1 MRRIRTHRL
10 GVDQGSQVLF
20 SDFEHDG
27 EMWTGEGPREF
38 RLGVSFKDG
47 GGFTDIP
54 MVQVGMTMWDL
65 DQKTNQRVDIA
76 AESITTEG
84 GFEIVFRTWGGTP
97 AWRGCGPTGS
107 PWGGKSRTRTTGR
120 STELNFP

>member
-38 RLGVSFKDG
+38 RVGVSFKDG
-47 GGFTDIP
+47 GFTDLP
-54 MVQVGMTMWDL
+54 MVQVGMSMWDL

-76 AESITTEG
+76 AENITRV
-84 GFEIVFRTWGGTP
+84 GFDIVFRTWGD
-97 AWRGCGPTGS
+97 
-107 PWGGKSRTRTTGR
+107 TRVARIRADWIAMGEVADEDDW
-120 STELNFP
+120 SLY